1 MKRSDFY
8 YSLPE
13 HLIAQH
19 PSPER
24 DGARLMTVDRAQRT
38 IAHRIFCDL
47 PKLLRPGDCLVLNET
62 RVFPARLKGYRP
74 GTGGAIEVLLLR
86 PDGDSW
92 EVMARPARRLRIG
105 ARVAFE
111 GSDLV
116 AVVED
121 ILDSGNRHMRF
132 EGTGTLD
139 ELIQTQGHVPL
150 PPYIRRPHNLADRA
164 RYQTVYARVR
174 GSVAAPTAGLHFTPD
189 LLVRIKA
196 MGVDI
201 ARVLL
206 HVGPGTFRPVKAD
219 EVRDHKMDAE
229 FWQVDERAAT
239 TVNHCRA
246 RGGRVIAVGTTSV
259 RTLESAAVKIE
270 SRWHLKPGSGWTRL
284 FVYPPYDFRMVDGLI
299 TNFHLPE
306 STLLMLVA
314 AFMGR
319 DLAMRSYRKAV
330 REAYRFYSYGDAM
343 LVV

>member
-8 YSLPE
+8 YPLPE

-24 DGARLMTVDRAQRT
+24 DGARFMVVDRAQRT
-38 IAHRIFCDL
+38 LAHRTFCDL
-47 PKLLRPGDCLVLNET
+47 PEFLRAGDCLVLNET
-62 RVFPARLKGYRP
+62 RVFPARLKGHRP

-86 PDGDSW
+86 PDGDCW

-111 GSDLV
+111 GSDLI
-116 AVVED
+116 AVVEEV
-121 ILDSGNRHMRF
+121 LDSGNRRVRF
-132 EGTGTLD
+132 EGRGALD
-139 ELIQTQGHVPL
+139 ALIQTHGQVPL
-150 PPYIRRPHNLADRA
+150 PPYIRRADNIA
-164 RYQTVYARVR
+164 DKDRYQTVYARVR

-189 LLVRIKA
+189 LLAQIKA
-196 MGVDI
+196 LGVGI

-219 EVRDHKMDAE
+219 DVRDHDMDAE
-229 FWQVDERAAT
+229 FWQVDEGAAK
-239 TVNHCRA
+239 TVNQCRA

-259 RTLESAAVKIE
+259 RTLESAAVKVG

-284 FVYPPYDFRMVDGLI
+284 FIYPPYDFHMVDGLI

-314 AFMGR
+314 AFAGR
-319 DLAMRSYRKAV
+319 DLVLHTYREAV

>member
-8 YSLPE
+8 YALPE

-24 DGARLMTVDRAQRT
+24 DGSRFMVVDRAQGT

-47 PKLLRPGDCLVLNET
+47 PEFLRAGDCLVLNET

-86 PDGDSW
+86 PDGDCW
-92 EVMARPARRLRIG
+92 KIMARPARRLRVG

-111 GSDLV
+111 GSDLI

-121 ILDSGNRHMRF
+121 VLDSGNRRVRF
-132 EGTGTLD
+132 EGQGALD
-139 ELIQTQGHVPL
+139 DLIQTHGHVPL
-150 PPYIRRPHNLADRA
+150 PPYIRRADNTA
-164 RYQTVYARVR
+164 DKKRYQTVYARVR
-174 GSVAAPTAGLHFTPD
+174 GSVAAPTAGLHFTSD
-189 LLVRIKA
+189 LLARIEA
-196 MGVDI
+196 LGVGI

-206 HVGPGTFRPVKAD
+206 HVGPGTFKPVKAED
-219 EVRDHKMDAE
+219 VRDHKMDAE
-229 FWQVDERAAT
+229 FWQVDEGAAKV
-239 TVNHCRA
+239 VNQCRA
-246 RGGRVIAVGTTSV
+246 RGGRVIAVGTTAV
-259 RTLESAAVKIE
+259 RTLESAVVKVG

-284 FVYPPYDFRMVDGLI
+284 FIYPPCNFRMVDGLI

-319 DLAMRSYRKAV
+319 DFAMRAYREAV

>member
-8 YSLPE
+8 YPLPE

-24 DGARLMTVDRAQRT
+24 DGARFMAVDRARGT
-38 IAHRIFCDL
+38 LAHQTFCDL
-47 PKLLRPGDCLVLNET
+47 PAFLHAGDCLVLNET

-74 GTGGAIEVLLLR
+74 KTGGAIEFLLLH
-86 PDGDSW
+86 PEGDSW

-111 GSDLV
+111 GSDLI
-116 AVVED
+116 AVVEEV
-121 ILDSGNRHMRF
+121 LDSGNRRVRF
-132 EGTGTLD
+132 EGRGTLD
-139 ELIQTQGHVPL
+139 DLIQTHGHVPL
-150 PPYIRRPHNLADRA
+150 PPYIRRADNA
-164 RYQTVYARVR
+164 ADKERYQTVYARVR

-189 LLVRIKA
+189 LVARVEA
-196 MGVDI
+196 MGVGI

-206 HVGPGTFRPVKAD
+206 HVGPGTFKPVKAD
-219 EVRDHKMDAE
+219 EVRDHDMDAE
-229 FWQVDERAAT
+229 FWQVDERAAK
-239 TVNHCRA
+239 TVNRCRA

-259 RTLESAAVKIE
+259 RTLESAVVKVGSNWQLE
-270 SRWHLKPGSGWTRL
+270 PGSGWTRL
-284 FVYPPYDFRMVDGLI
+284 FIYPPYDFRMVDGLI

-319 DLAMRSYRKAV
+319 DFAMRAYREAV